1 MKSLALLFLLSVGA
15 ASAAVSPRAVW
26 QLGGMIKCTIPDSH
40 PLLDFADYGCYC
52 GLGGK
57 GTPVDELDRCCQA
70 HDACY
75 SQAKK
80 QDSCR
85 FLVDNPYTEMYRFSC
100 SDKQITCHSTNNEC
114 EMFICNCDRTAAMC
128 FAKAP
133 YNPEHARLDTKKYC
147 N

>member
-1 MKSLALLFLLSVGA
+1 LHLFSVGA
-15 ASAAVSPRAVW
+15 ASAAVSHRAVW
-26 QLGGMIKCTIPDSH
+26 ELRSMIKCTIPGSH

-57 GTPVDELDRCCQA
+57 GTPVDELDRCCQV

-75 SQAKK
+75 SQAKEL
-80 QDSCR
+80 DACR
-85 FLVDNPYTEMYRFSC
+85 FLVDNPYTEMYSFSC
-100 SDKQITCHSTNNEC
+100 SSGQITCHSKNNEC

-133 YNPEHARLDTKKYC
+133 YNPEYIKLDTKKYC